1 MKAAYRTKEV
11 YLPDRGDTRDPKAV
25 RHSKSKA
32 KSQLPS
38 HEVLCWPGL
47 PGWLWQDMSWRNLSQ
62 KNLSF
67 RGLLTLNICL
77 RIQFQLHLPKRLMP
91 KLLTSRWKHLDESAQ
106 ADSLTSSWA
115 PASHSQ
121 HVLIPMNGVSTPRFP
136 ICSAQNVLEP
146 KGWILPPEHWETP
159 PKLAR
164 NFFEHRKSM
173 ISRIYINTS

>member
-91 KLLTSRWKHLDESAQ
+91 SSWQVVENIWMSRLKQIHWPVPGHQHPIPNMCWFQWTVSAPL
-106 ADSLTSSWA
+106 DSLYALPKTCWNQKVGFSPQNTGRLLPNLPVIFLNTENQWF
-115 PASHSQ
+115 HE
-121 HVLIPMNGVSTPRFP
+121 ST
-136 ICSAQNVLEP
+136 
-146 KGWILPPEHWETP
+146 
-159 PKLAR
+159 
-164 NFFEHRKSM
+164 
-173 ISRIYINTS
+173 